1 MLRCAHF
8 MGWETPSVYSYTQD
22 VVECRLMRRG
32 WYMYTRF
39 ANKQLIETFLLDT

>member
-8 MGWETPSVYSYTQD
+8 MGWEHRLCILIPKMWLNAG
-22 VVECRLMRRG
+22 LMRRG

-39 ANKQLIETFLLDT
+39 ANKQLIEDLLA